1 MTRAR
6 ALKSVI
12 RARAAKTGERYTTAR
27 RHVLEAL
34 QPKSRVSA
42 PPQPSSSAPRAGAT
56 STKGGLSDAKSRE
69 KTGHGLDHWF
79 GVLDAFGAVA
89 KGHTASARQLYEEHG
104 VDGWYAQG
112 ITVAYERARGV
123 RGMNQRCDGDYEVS
137 VSKVITATT
146 RQLVKAFSD
155 ARERKSWTDGLD
167 ATLVSSLSAALP
179 VRAAKGFVVRPDGQA
194 RFRFKW
200 NDTTVQLNVYP
211 KPGGKVSLV
220 ATNLKLSSAAM
231 VEERRAILRVALG
244 AVATLLTSRG
254 K

>member
-27 RHVLEAL
+27 RHVLGTL
-34 QPKSRVSA
+34 QPKSPVPTPLPA
-42 PPQPSSSAPRAGAT
+42 LAAPRAVPA

-69 KTGHGLDHWF
+69 KTGHGLDHWL

-89 KGHTASARQLYEEHG
+89 KGHTASARHLSDDHG

-123 RGMNQRCDGDYEVS
+123 RGLNQRCDGDYEVS
-137 VSKVITATT
+137 VSKVMVSTT

-155 ARERKSWTDGLD
+155 ARARNSWTDGLD
-167 ATLVSSLSAALP
+167 ATLVSSLAAALP
-179 VRAAKGFVVRPDGQA
+179 HRPTKGFVVKPDGQA

-200 NDTTVQLNVYP
+200 NDTPVQLNVYP
-211 KPGGKVSLV
+211 KAGGKVSLV
-220 ATNLKLSSAAM
+220 ATNSQLSSAAM
-231 VEERRAILRVALG
+231 VEERRARLKSAL
-244 AVATLLTSRG
+244 AAIATFLTA
-254 K
+254 